1 MGNFDRR
8 KHFARWKSLCLGRR
22 FGFAWLTRVRSW
34 RSGRQPAWHRQFR
47 GRLRGLRACRCSYK
61 LHWLNWGPLGAHPAP
76 PARIERNALVT
87 LINGRNLTAPRRA
100 RLRQPLGPAII
111 DVAGTALSDEDRER
125 LRHPAA
131 GGVIL
136 FSRNFESC
144 EQLAAL
150 TGEIARLRD
159 PELPICVDQEGGRVQ
174 RFREGF
180 SAIPPMRELGRQW
193 DRDRSAARET
203 ARAIAYVVG
212 AELAAHGV
220 DFSFAPVLDLD
231 YGGSSVIGDRALH
244 FDPTA
249 VGALGACIVQGF
261 ADAGMGAVGKHF
273 PGHGYAEADSHVA
286 VPRDDRKLAEIQRK
300 DLVPFRMAIEAGL
313 AAVMPAHV
321 IYTQVDG
328 EPAGYSRFWLQEV
341 LRGKLRFQGLIFSDD
356 LSLEGASTAGGV
368 AERARAALAAGCD
381 MVLLCNDPAG
391 QALLLDSLKET
402 RLANPQRVE
411 RMRKKG
417 GRDLRKSVAYRESQ
431 EKLRNI
437 G

>member
-1 MGNFDRR
+1 MR
-8 KHFARWKSLCLGRR
+8 K
-22 FGFAWLTRVRSW
+22 VR
-34 RSGRQPAWHRQFR
+34 
-47 GRLRGLRACRCSYK
+47 L
-61 LHWLNWGPLGAHPAP
+61 
-76 PARIERNALVT
+76 
-87 LINGRNLTAPRRA
+87 
-100 RLRQPLGPAII
+100 PLGPAVI
-111 DVAGTALSDEDRER
+111 DVVGTALTDEDRNR

-136 FSRNFESC
+136 FSRNYENPG
-144 EQLAAL
+144 QLSLL
-150 TGEIARLRD
+150 TEEIEKLRE
-159 PELPICVDQEGGRVQ
+159 PALPICVDHEGGRVQ
-174 RFREGF
+174 RFRDGF
-180 SAIPPMRELGRQW
+180 SALPPMRSLGRLW
-193 DRDRSAARET
+193 DRDSTAARET
-203 ARAIAYVVG
+203 ARALAYIAG

-231 YGGSSVIGDRALH
+231 YGASSVIGDRALH

-273 PGHGYAEADSHVA
+273 PGHGYAAADSHVA
-286 VPRDDRKLAEIQRK
+286 VPRDERKLAEVAKK

-328 EPAGYSRFWLQEV
+328 EPAGYSRRWLQEE
-341 LRGKLRFQGLIFSDD
+341 LRGKLAFQGIIFSDD
-356 LSLEGASTAGGV
+356 LSMEGASVAGGV
-368 AERARAALAAGCD
+368 AERARAALEAGCD

-391 QALLLDSLKET
+391 QEVLLESLGETPLKDPERLD
-402 RLANPQRVE
+402 

-431 EKLRNI
+431 EKLKNLA
-437 G
+437 